1 MTGDARQPTVD
12 GVNRAIVLL
21 TVGAFLALLIGVLAA
36 GGLREVV
43 VLGAVFTV
51 VGTVGFSWVVRHGQR
66 A

>member
-43 VLGAVFTV
+43 ALGAVFTV